1 MLIGIFFEM
10 LGLGILIPS
19 LTIMLSDNITR
30 DYPFLSPLI
39 NKIGNPSQRELILMG
54 MIVII
59 IVYFLKSVYLLFLNW
74 MQSQFTS
81 NLGHEISTRLLNWYL
96 NMPYNLFINRNS
108 AILVRNINNE
118 VIMLTS
124 VSQSAL
130 GILTELSTV
139 VGICIMLFIIEPKGA
154 LIVSMFL
161 LILVLI
167 FHKLTK
173 IKLHNWGY
181 QRQSLIGN
189 MQKALQNS
197 FGGIKEIKI
206 MRLKKY
212 FIGEFENSSN
222 INAKLQTKVN
232 TLNLSPRLY
241 LEFIAV
247 LGLSILIISMVLRGE
262 QISSIVPTMG
272 VFLAAAFRLMPSLNR
287 IMTSMQQIKFA
298 NPVINLFYDEFKEIK
313 KHKIE
318 IISNNEFHF
327 NNSIELKKINFSYE
341 GSEKIVLKNLSL
353 KITKGNTIGLIGKSG
368 SGKST
373 MVDLLMGLLKPISGN
388 VFIDEKDYLSN
399 LTNWQSLIGYVPQ
412 SIYLTD
418 DSIKKNIAFGIH
430 DEDIDNYK
438 IENAILSAQLID
450 FINELPEGIET
461 NVGERGVKLSGG
473 QRQRIGI
480 ARALYNNP
488 EVLIL
493 DEATSALDTDTE
505 DGVMQSVGLLKK
517 SKTIIIIAHR
527 LTTLKQC
534 DWIYQ
539 FNEGEIIDEGIPDKF
554 LN

>member
-81 NLGHEISTRLLNWYL
+81 NLGHEISTRLLNGYL

-139 VGICIMLFIIEPKGA
+139 VGICVMLFIIEPKGA

-212 FIGEFENSSN
+212 FIDEFENSSN

-313 KHKIE
+313 KHKID

-327 NNSIELKKINFSYE
+327 NNSIELKKIKFSYE

-388 VFIDEKDYLSN
+388 VFIDENDYLSN

-438 IENAILSAQLID
+438 LENAILSAQLID

-539 FNEGEIIDEGIPDKF
+539 FNEGEIIDEGMPDKF